1 MNTITKSKGFT
12 LVELIIV
19 MVLLGILAA
28 VAVPRMSQSITAGEE
43 AAEQKFL
50 ANLISGLEIHAA
62 DNFVKN
68 SAKAYPHN
76 PFDALDKYP
85 QTDNEGKG
93 WWIGSQSTWEE
104 CCRNDGGTFTR
115 SNFDIRHKRN
125 DGTEYSWAYETWAPY
140 QNCCDNGRQYLEQG
154 RFTINGPGFNGQ
166 TY

>member
-1 MNTITKSKGFT
+1 MKNFYQKGFT

-28 VAVPRMSQSITAGEE
+28 VAVPRMSQSIIASEE

-62 DNFVKN
+62 DHFVSN

-93 WWIGSQSTWEE
+93 WAVQSVNVWEE
-104 CCRNDGGTFTR
+104 CCKSDGGTFTR
-115 SNFDIRHKRN
+115 SHFNITHNRN
-125 DGTEYSWAYETWAPY
+125 DGSTFQWSYETWAPY
-140 QNCCDNGRQYLEQG
+140 QNCCDNGRQYMEQG

-166 TY
+166 NY

>member
-1 MNTITKSKGFT
+1 MKNFYQKGFT

-28 VAVPRMSQSITAGEE
+28 VAVPRMSQSIIASEE

-62 DNFVKN
+62 DHFVSN

-93 WWIGSQSTWEE
+93 WAVQSVNVWEE
-104 CCRNDGGTFTR
+104 CCKSDGGTGDCVIIGCTLIKKLTVQEDLYGVCNSR
-115 SNFDIRHKRN
+115 GYRERTCKT
-125 DGTEYSWAYETWAPY
+125 GEVT
-140 QNCCDNGRQYLEQG
+140 
-154 RFTINGPGFNGQ
+154 
-166 TY
+166 